1 MAMTQLSSY
10 KNGSS
15 NSSAGSSKNH
25 NCYHTKCPQY
35 KSLRTI
41 GSSCSSSYNFLAKF
55 QKSWYRKIKEYKDY
69 GKCEYKLARTA
80 TSATNRLETL
90 DIPHFSAVAVLKN
103 SATSTATT
111 ATKNRDMKGGKHHE
125 AN

>member
-1 MAMTQLSSY
+1 MTELSSY

-15 NSSAGSSKNH
+15 SSSAGSSKNH
-25 NCYHTKCPQY
+25 NCYHTKCPQC
-35 KSLRTI
+35 KALRAI

-55 QKSWYRKIKEYKDY
+55 QKVVQEKNIYSKIMRRVSINTP
-69 GKCEYKLARTA
+69 GTA

-90 DIPHFSAVAVLKN
+90 DIPHFSAVAVPKN
-103 SATSTATT
+103 SATSSATT
-111 ATKNRDMKGGKHHE
+111 ATKNQDMKGGKQHE